1 MWVPLTS
8 HWPPWLH
15 HMLQRKILIIT
26 GQTGRVRR
34 KSEKHTAFYTTDVE
48 GRGAEGEGKVWSAMV
63 QEDTKPDPSVIKIR
77 QN

>member
-1 MWVPLTS
+1 MWVPPTS

-15 HMLQRKILIIT
+15 HVLQRKILIIT

-34 KSEKHTAFYTTDVE
+34 KSEKHTAFYITDIE

-63 QEDTKPDPSVIKIR
+63 QKDTKPNPSLIKIR

>member
-1 MWVPLTS
+1 M
-8 HWPPWLH
+8 
-15 HMLQRKILIIT
+15 IT

-34 KSEKHTAFYTTDVE
+34 KSEKHTAFYITDIE

-63 QEDTKPDPSVIKIR
+63 QKDTKPNPSLIKIR